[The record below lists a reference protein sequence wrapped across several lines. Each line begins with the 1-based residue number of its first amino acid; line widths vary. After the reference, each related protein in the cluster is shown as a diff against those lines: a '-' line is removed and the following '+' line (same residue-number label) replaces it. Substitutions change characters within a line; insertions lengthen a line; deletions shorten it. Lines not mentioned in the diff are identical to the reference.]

1 MMATIKDVAN
11 DAGVAVGTVSKV
23 LNGHYV
29 SAENKRKVEES
40 VARLGYQMNYYAR
53 GLKTKYTY
61 TVAVIVPDILN
72 PFFARLV
79 NAAEQELYQS
89 GYKMFLCQSQSD
101 PEKDSYYL
109 RLARQNKVDGIMGI
123 TFNETELS
131 LAGDIPIVM
140 IDRHFRHKVC
150 CVASDNFHGGEL
162 AVERLA
168 FGGCK
173 KLLFIRSGSHLSSE
187 TLKRGK
193 GFASMCGEKNLPYEI
208 LDIGD
213 DTGSFDENLLC
224 HYLKERIFGEKASFD
239 GIYTSTDALAL
250 MVLEQLKRMH
260 IRVPEDVQ
268 LIGHDGIRQM
278 NRGPYLVSSI
288 AQPIEEMAKAAVKNM
303 LKLIRKEPAEEI
315 TILPVTFV
323 EGGTTRNETTSALNL
338 KKPR

>member
-1 MMATIKDVAN
+1 MATIKDVAN

-29 SAENKRKVEES
+29 SEENKRKVEES
-40 VARLGYQMNYYAR
+40 IARLGYQMNYYAR

-79 NAAEQELYQS
+79 YAAEQELYKS
-89 GYKMFLCQSQSD
+89 GYRMFLCQSQND

-131 LAGDIPIVM
+131 LAGDIPVVM
-140 IDRHFRHKVC
+140 IDRHFQHKVC
-150 CVASDNFHGGEL
+150 CISSDNFHGGEL
-162 AVERLA
+162 AVEHLA
-168 FGGCK
+168 ARGCK

-187 TLKRGK
+187 TLKRGE
-193 GFASMCGEKNLPYEI
+193 GFVSMCREKQLPCEV

-213 DTGSFDENLLC
+213 DTESFHEELLC
-224 HYLKERIFGEKASFD
+224 HFLKEHILNGKAAFD
-239 GIYTSTDALAL
+239 GIYTSTDGLAL
-250 MVLEQLKRMH
+250 IVLKHLKQLH

-278 NRGPYLVSSI
+278 NRGAYLVSSI
-288 AQPIEEMAKAAVKNM
+288 AQPIEAMARAAVENM
-303 LKLIRKEPAEEI
+303 LKLIRKEPTKEI
-315 TILPVTFV
+315 TILPVEFV
-323 EGGTTRNETTSALNL
+323 EGGTT
-338 KKPR
+338 KCID